1 MSASPQ
7 IISDEQLAQR
17 AQAGCAGSFE
27 ELVTRFE
34 GRLYRFVVNRC
45 GSRDAAQEVT
55 QDSFVAAY
63 RALERFDGRRSFA
76 AWLFAIARRKC
87 VDYHRRQPL
96 AVAEEY
102 AGGDA
107 DGNDPA
113 TMLAHRESAGDF
125 WRRVRGAL
133 SELQFEA
140 VWLRYAEDMGIPE
153 IAQVLG
159 RTQTHVKVVL
169 FRARLKL
176 EQELTS
182 ATGETVERPTTAPL
196 NTVTP
201 PKPVKVV

>member
-1 MSASPQ
+1 M
-7 IISDEQLAQR
+7 ITDEQLAQQ

-34 GRLYRFVVNRC
+34 GRLYRFVANRC

-63 RALERFDGRRSFA
+63 RALERFDVRRSFA

-96 AVAEEY
+96 AVGDEHPN
-102 AGGDA
+102 GDA
-107 DGNDPA
+107 DDNDPA
-113 TMLAHRESAGDF
+113 TMMAQRESAGDF
-125 WRRVRGAL
+125 WRRVRAAL
-133 SELQFEA
+133 PELQFEA
-140 VWLRYAEDMGIPE
+140 VWLRYAEDMEIPE
-153 IAQVLG
+153 IAQVLR
-159 RTQTHVKVVL
+159 RTQTHVKVLL

-176 EQELTS
+176 ERELTS
-182 ATGETVERPTTAPL
+182 AAGETLGRPAASPL
-196 NTVTP
+196 NAVTH